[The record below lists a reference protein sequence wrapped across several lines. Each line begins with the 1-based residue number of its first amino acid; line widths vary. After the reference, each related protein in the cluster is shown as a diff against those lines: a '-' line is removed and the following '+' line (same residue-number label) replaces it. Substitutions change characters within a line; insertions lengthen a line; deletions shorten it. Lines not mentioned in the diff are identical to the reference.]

1 MRSPSFEALLLLGS
15 AIAPAAR
22 AAESSSRPRGVG
34 PEFAKYYKDPN
45 NFACISHPSIVL
57 PVSRLNDD
65 YCDCPD
71 GSDEP
76 GTSACAYLSPLSPR
90 TAGGVALSSEP
101 SSADPNTTLPGFYCK
116 NKGHIP
122 SYVPFV
128 SVNDGVCDYELC
140 CDGSD
145 EWEGVGGAK
154 CPDRCKEIG
163 AEWRK
168 QDEARQKSLNAARE
182 KRKELVAEA
191 ARMKREVEDRL
202 QTLATELEGHKI
214 KAQNME
220 KELQE
225 VEAQEKARIAKGG
238 KKGGKFAV
246 LAGLAKQRVDE
257 LREALTRVRG
267 ERDASR
273 EKVKELEA
281 ILSRFSEE
289 YNPNFNDE
297 GVKRAVNSWLDY
309 AASKTAEENAAQ
321 DRDLDEFLKPEIE
334 GLNWDDFEGDAES
347 DVDVLYS
354 ITAYLPAPLRSFVDT
369 QLRSLRAFL
378 IDNGV
383 LPGQDA
389 DSDSVSET
397 KAVQE
402 ARDRLHAA
410 ERDRDNGQKE
420 IEKHKNDLTTDY
432 GPDGVFRAL
441 KSRCTE
447 VDSGEYTYE
456 HCFLSKTMQKP
467 KKGGAHVNM
476 GNFAGFTTVTVDEEV
491 GPDGR
496 GLGSGERWAIKYENG
511 QHCWNGPN
519 RMTTVILGCAENDEI
534 WKVREEEK
542 CVYRMEV
549 GTPAVCGPGAV
560 GGGNG
565 SAKQEDGKK
574 DEL

>member
-1 MRSPSFEALLLLGS
+1 MRSTSLEALLLLGT
-15 AIAPAAR
+15 AIAPTVR
-22 AAESSSRPRGVG
+22 AAEGGSRPRGVG
-34 PEFAKYYKDPN
+34 PEFAKYYKDPAQ
-45 NFACISHPSIVL
+45 FACISHPSIVL

-90 TAGGVALSSEP
+90 TAGGVALSAEP

-122 SYVPFV
+122 SYVPFI

-145 EWEGVGGAK
+145 EWEGVGGVT

-168 QDEARQKSLNAARE
+168 HDEARQKSLNAARN

-191 ARMKREVEDRL
+191 ARMKKEVEDRL
-202 QTLATELEGHKI
+202 QTLGTELEGHKI
-214 KAQNME
+214 KAANME

-257 LREALTRVRG
+257 LREALVRVRG

-334 GLNWDDFEGDAES
+334 GLNWDDFDGDAES

-354 ITAYLPAPLRSFVDT
+354 ITAYLPAPVRDFVDS

-383 LPGQDA
+383 LPGEDA
-389 DSDSVSET
+389 DGSSVET

-410 ERDRDNGQKE
+410 EKDRDNGQKE
-420 IEKHKNDLTTDY
+420 IEKHNDDLSTDY

-441 KSRCTE
+441 KSRCVS

-456 HCFLSKTMQKP
+456 HCFLTKTTQKP

-476 GNFAGFTTVTVDEEV
+476 GNFAGFSTVTVDEEV

-496 GLGSGERWAIKYENG
+496 GLGAGERLAIKYENG

-542 CVYRMEV
+542 CVYRMEM
-549 GTPAVCGPGAV
+549 GTPAVCGPAAV
-560 GGGNG
+560 A
-565 SAKQEDGKK
+565 AKDDGKK